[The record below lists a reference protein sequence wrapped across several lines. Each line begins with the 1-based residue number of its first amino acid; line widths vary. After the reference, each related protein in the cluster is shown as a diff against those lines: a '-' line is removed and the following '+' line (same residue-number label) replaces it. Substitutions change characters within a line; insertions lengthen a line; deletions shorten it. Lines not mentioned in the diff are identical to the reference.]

1 MEKKLDQILRDIS
14 DHLSFLGYEPEVKE
28 GEHSPYVFLR
38 HLRNPNIVLDTFGGA
53 VKVMALFGLS
63 DEAKAG
69 PPELGS
75 LLNEINRQAGA
86 LKFYT
91 DADSLILETV
101 FPHDYSKGAFGAF
114 WSIVEADMRLV
125 WDGRLSPFIA

>member
-1 MEKKLDQILRDIS
+1 MEKELDQILRDIS

-28 GEHSPYVFLR
+28 GERNTYVFLR
-38 HLRNPNIVLDTFGGA
+38 HSRNPNILLDTCVGA
-53 VKVMALFGLS
+53 VKVIGFFGLS

-91 DADSLILETV
+91 EADSLILDTV

>member
-1 MEKKLDQILRDIS
+1 MEKELDQILRDIS

-28 GEHSPYVFLR
+28 GERNTYVFLR
-38 HLRNPNIVLDTFGGA
+38 HSRNPNILLDTCVGA
-53 VKVMALFGLS
+53 VKVIGFFGLS
-63 DEAKAG
+63 DEAKSG